1 MYVQIPSNIFYF
13 LFGVIS
19 TIIVLLIISY
29 ILLKKQQKK
38 KQELTNMLLKNLKI
52 DENNSEDE

>member
-1 MYVQIPSNIFYF
+1 MYVQIPISIFYF
-13 LFGVIS
+13 LLGVIS
-19 TIIVLLIISY
+19 TIAVLLIISY
-29 ILLKKQQKK
+29 IFVKKQQKK